1 MKSNARNSQRKL
13 SVIFKYG
20 TDKIPFVLPD
30 PAEILWVNEPEIRI
44 STSEFATRIRGE
56 LERLDPD
63 VKTVAVVVA
72 DKTRLCGYPE
82 FLPVLLDTLKDFGA
96 LWDGITVFIA
106 YGTHRRQTDKECF
119 AAYGDPYKKLRFIHH
134 DCLDNNCFVN
144 LGKTSRATPVLI
156 RRDILEAG
164 FLITFDAVSH
174 HYFAGYGGGRKLIFP
189 GLGQREAIYHNHGLF
204 LDQERHMLSPL
215 CQSGVLDKNPLAE
228 DLAEYERFLP
238 ADLAIHGILDSMGNV
253 CDLLPGAG
261 TDHFRKACAQH
272 GKNCEMVCTREYD
285 LVIAS
290 CGGYPK
296 DINFIQSHKAIDN
309 AAKFVRD
316 GGRLIVLA
324 ECFDGVGSTT
334 FLPWFDLGD
343 WGSAFN
349 KLSEH
354 YEGNGGTALS
364 MMSKLQRI
372 KILMVT
378 KLSDSVC
385 KTMGVEKISMDRAK
399 MHVKQSNGSLAAIPN
414 AGLLI
419 KRPAGCKSKALV
431 NADCCLSTNR
441 GSEALF

>member
-1 MKSNARNSQRKL
+1 MQLKSNVPNSQGKL

-20 TDKIPFVLPD
+20 TEKIPFALPYQ
-30 PAEILWVNEPEIRI
+30 AEIFWVKEPETRI
-44 STSEFATRIRGE
+44 TASEFALRIRGE

-63 VKTVAVVVA
+63 LTSVAVVVA

-96 LWDGITVFIA
+96 LWDKITVYIA
-106 YGTHRRQTDKECF
+106 YGTHLRQTHEESV
-119 AAYGDPYKKLRFIHH
+119 AAYGNPYKRLRFVHH
-134 DCLDNNCFVN
+134 DCLDNHCFVN

-156 RRDILEAG
+156 RRDILDAD
-164 FLITFDAVSH
+164 FLITFGAISH

-189 GLGQREAIYHNHGLF
+189 GLGQRDAIYHNHGLF
-204 LDQERHMLSPL
+204 LDQERHVLSPL

-228 DLAEYERFLP
+228 DLAEYERFLS

-253 CDLLPGAG
+253 CDLLPGVG

-272 GKNCEMVCTREYD
+272 GKNCEMVCNREYD
-285 LVIAS
+285 LVMAS

-334 FLPWFDLGD
+334 FLPWFDLSD

-349 KLSEH
+349 KLSEN

-372 KILMVT
+372 NMLMVT
-378 KLSDSVC
+378 KLSDAVC
-385 KTMGVEKISMDRAK
+385 ETMGVEKISMDRAK
-399 MHVKQSNGSLAAIPN
+399 MHVKQSSGSLAAIPN

-419 KRPAGCKSKALV
+419 KRPAG
-431 NADCCLSTNR
+431 
-441 GSEALF
+441 